1 MFQKRSRSQGPTHT
15 FTLAHRTIE
24 TTKTYTY
31 LGLKITPTGNFTL
44 AVNELKEK
52 AQRAFYAIK
61 RSIKID
67 IPIQIWFKLFKAVIE
82 PIALY
87 GSEVWGLSIKFDF
100 LNWEKHPIE
109 TLHLDFCKR
118 ILRVQRKTPNNGC
131 RAELGQYPLLL
142 NIQKR
147 AIKFWKHLKRSDPNT
162 YHYKALKHQELS
174 VSKSPLCQ
182 LVLRLTDLTH
192 TELSQSQ
199 DTHTL
204 THIRPTHIIN
214 TEKHKYI
221 THWTNTTKNQH
232 KLECYSALNREYTTA
247 SYLSAVTDVKLRK
260 TLTMYRLSE
269 HSLAVETGRCRQ
281 TWLSREDRL
290 CSHCMLGVTE
300 TELHF
305 LTECPKYTDIRDQ
318 YYPKINLIFP
328 QFNICSPTEK
338 LSFILGEEAKCAII
352 AARFISS
359 CHLLRDS
366 QRETHTHS

>member
-118 ILRVQRKTPNNGC
+118 KKSHQILETPQKKRPQHIPLQSPQTP
-131 RAELGQYPLLL
+131 RAE
-142 NIQKR
+142 
-147 AIKFWKHLKRSDPNT
+147 
-162 YHYKALKHQELS
+162 
-174 VSKSPLCQ
+174 
-182 LVLRLTDLTH
+182 
-192 TELSQSQ
+192 
-199 DTHTL
+199 
-204 THIRPTHIIN
+204 
-214 TEKHKYI
+214 
-221 THWTNTTKNQH
+221 
-232 KLECYSALNREYTTA
+232 
-247 SYLSAVTDVKLRK
+247 RK
-260 TLTMYRLSE
+260 
-269 HSLAVETGRCRQ
+269 
-281 TWLSREDRL
+281 
-290 CSHCMLGVTE
+290 
-300 TELHF
+300 
-305 LTECPKYTDIRDQ
+305 
-318 YYPKINLIFP
+318 
-328 QFNICSPTEK
+328 
-338 LSFILGEEAKCAII
+338 
-352 AARFISS
+352 
-359 CHLLRDS
+359 
-366 QRETHTHS
+366 